1 SFAAGPSLDL
11 SYYRSVAVD
20 LSLIPRGSL
29 VYVPDY
35 KSKNK
40 DGWFR
45 ADDTGGAINGRH
57 IDVYRP
63 PPSRSS
69 DSGNYL
75 TGRRIFVVPKDRI
88 AAYLKSH
95 GAAASSAQR

>member
-1 SFAAGPSLDL
+1 MPA
-11 SYYRSVAVD
+11 
-20 LSLIPRGSL
+20 
-29 VYVPDY
+29 Y

-45 ADDTGGAINGRH
+45 ADDTGGAIDGRH

-69 DSGNYL
+69 DSGNYM
-75 TGRRIFVVPKDRI
+75 TGKRIFVVPKARI
-88 AAYLKSH
+88 AASLKSH
-95 GAAASSAQR
+95 GAASAAATR

>member
-1 SFAAGPSLDL
+1 MDL
-11 SYYRSVAVD
+11 KYYRSVAVD

-29 VYVPDY
+29 VYVPSY

-45 ADDTGGAINGRH
+45 ADDTGGAIDGRH

-69 DSGNYL
+69 DSGNYM
-75 TGRRIFVVPKDRI
+75 TGKKIFVVPKSRI
-88 AAYLKSH
+88 PAYLKTRSS
-95 GAAASSAQR
+95 AAAAALR